1 MKVKLLVD
9 APGSPD
15 GVTVNEYSEGEVYE
29 VTDSLGT
36 VFIEQGLAEA
46 TEDDVTPDAEPVE
59 EVPDESPEELAE
71 TAKGKKATAPTEN
84 K

>member
-1 MKVKLLVD
+1 MRVKMLTD

-15 GVTVNEYSEGEVYE
+15 GVTVNEYSKGEVYE

-46 TEDDVTPDAEPVE
+46 TEDDVTPDAEPAV

-71 TAKGKKATAPTEN
+71 KSDSKKDAGPSEN